1 MIRTFLKILNKFKNE
16 FKDLV
21 QSDLI
26 KLLDIESKL
35 INEKMAHKEDYKF
48 PKNVIELTMKKK
60 ENFWAINFLIITIGC

>member
-1 MIRTFLKILNKFKNE
+1 M
-16 FKDLV
+16 

-35 INEKMAHKEDYKF
+35 INEKMAHKEDYQF